1 MSTAVDPAG
10 CRALVT
16 GGAGTIGSHVVDQLV
31 AAGAEEVVVLDNFV
45 RGRPANLAAALER
58 GPGVVRVV
66 EGDIRDRE
74 LVHRLTRGTDLVFH
88 LAALRITQCASEPRL
103 ALESLVDAT
112 FTVAEAAV
120 AHGVG
125 KVVFSSTASV
135 YGAAET
141 FPTTERHHPWN
152 NDTLYGAA
160 KVFGEGLLRSFH
172 ATSGLDYVVL
182 RYFNVYGPRMDVH
195 GKYTEVLVRWMERI
209 AAGLPPVVHGDGRQT
224 MDFVHV
230 ADIARAN
237 LLAASADL
245 TDDVVNIATG
255 HETSL
260 LQLAEALVVAMD
272 SGAVPEHAPAR
283 AVADVPRRLADV
295 TAAREKLGWQAQ
307 IHLPDG
313 LRDLVQWWRA
323 EQRVT
328 S

>member
-1 MSTAVDPAG
+1 
-10 CRALVT
+10 
-16 GGAGTIGSHVVDQLV
+16 
-31 AAGAEEVVVLDNFV
+31 
-45 RGRPANLAAALER
+45 
-58 GPGVVRVV
+58 
-66 EGDIRDRE
+66 
-74 LVHRLTRGTDLVFH
+74 
-88 LAALRITQCASEPRL
+88 
-103 ALESLVDAT
+103 VDAT

-120 AHGVG
+120 AHGVR

-135 YGAAET
+135 YGAAES

-172 ATSGLDYVVL
+172 ATSGLDHVVL

-209 AAGLPPVVHGDGRQT
+209 DAGLPPVVHGDGQQT

-255 HETSL
+255 RETSL
-260 LQLAEALVVAMD
+260 LELAEALVAAMD
-272 SGAVPEHAPAR
+272 SDLAPEHAPAR
-283 AVADVPRRLADV
+283 SVADVPRRLADV
-295 TAAREKLGWQAQ
+295 RAARDKLGWQAR
-307 IHLPDG
+307 IGLPDG

-323 EQRVT
+323 DQRTT